1 MDELNSAP
9 SEIISYQL
17 DEIVYDYDLEYVD
30 VTEDNLWYVNRR
42 RSALGLP
49 LVAAP
54 TPKWNPNLHPRGRD
68 GKFISVGGFVKFLR
82 NGKWFK
88 GKVVGIDA
96 DNGEVKVVFTGS
108 NGVDETTVFANP
120 SKGLYAAQTPKATMK
135 LPDISKSE
143 DAGFVKI
150 GGQGGSNPGALFAK
164 QDTDAIDPNNSAQA
178 VYAALA
184 GKHSSVSIT
193 GLSED
198 GGKAYGSVD
207 GQSINAEPSAEL
219 NSIVSEFLNEAM
231 KDFISSYAGDD
242 KELADYLKEA
252 LRASVSSSEGSNALE
267 IRFFVDT
274 FEYDDD
280 QWSYGGN
287 IKLVLVAPNSFV
299 YAIDASQEPPDD
311 ITEQSKPMHSVE
323 FLQSSLADL
332 GSTLG
337 VPLAGQDIENIPA
350 VDLEKDK
357 FYVKKSKSK
366 NHAANEVL
374 ANDLYKLG
382 GVPTPDVFMGE
393 DEVTVGSKILT
404 GEREP
409 ISKATP
415 DQLSRVREDMVFDAW
430 LANWDVIGLS
440 YDNIVLMNGL
450 PTRIDAGGS
459 LLYRAQ
465 GAPKG
470 SMFGN
475 TVSELETLRDASKN
489 PQAHKIFGPTANVEL
504 IKGAERLA
512 AIDPAVIKE
521 YVMNSGVDNPEDLA
535 NTLLARRTY
544 ILDKVGVPDKWAL
557 GSSESTAKAVVP
569 DAVKEKPEKP
579 KPAKSKAGK
588 IVDPP
593 EVNSNIEILEELSI
607 EEAVALSNSGA
618 IPPDEKVLITFTQT
632 EYSKSPPIIGT
643 IDKAG
648 FSYHKL
654 PLIRVMPLKSID
666 ASPSTWGIEVQKD
679 GSSTGRVFRIKQLD
693 LQTLSPGKAT
703 LKSDGSLVVKKKVI
717 GSWKKNQWSSNV
729 TWSILP
735 EFSTTGK
742 EMEGKTWGKG
752 ETAVTVSMYALVEG
766 DAVPID
772 ESKKIEL
779 PPGEISPNIK
789 VLGETIENPTPELI
803 EIGSTYLVERGYWP
817 PIVAVA
823 QKGFPGSDNSDTV
836 MFSPLADP
844 DDTFSS
850 SLPGITY
857 AVSSAGYGYEAD
869 KLTKIEPLSEDLD
882 PALASMKPDGTI
894 VSKGQVIGT
903 YSSQYN
909 SGGYVQYTVF
919 AAYTADGKNYTRTA
933 KSKADARLE
942 AMSVAIVPTLA
953 GPGDVPKKSASK
965 SLQSATEK
973 VSGLTVDGKPVVVGT
988 KVTHID
994 SGITGTVTNW
1004 PNQEK
1009 YPNLVYVTTDD
1020 GTKKT
1025 ITVKKLKLSEDE
1037 VAPGA
1042 YGTVAFAGSKTA
1054 DGKTPVAGQKIKT
1067 GKAGLVGT
1075 LIKVNEKN
1083 GYVTVLLDDGTK
1095 KTTTLATTYV
1105 IEEPSSDPVAST
1117 AASVAKVSSKPK
1129 STATPNYSLSNLEVE
1144 LPGQDDESKAKF
1156 LAKGKRKLMADGSV
1170 PYVGMSVVDKAGNKY
1185 IVAEIPDKWSSSPN
1199 GIRLIP
1205 VGSESFSV
1213 KVTTK
1218 QTNTLS
1224 VDVEAENNKGIGI
1237 KSVSIQTQKYGGDSE
1252 EKTIE
1257 LPTGALVF
1265 RREAKSRNDLGQVV
1279 VVLPDGKYFSGSG
1292 YGSGGPYEL
1301 DKSTLLNWITD
1312 PDWQIVARGDSS
1324 STKSYVSTAGTKYT
1338 TYAANGEITPTS
1350 LVSTSFVY
1358 DEADIAE
1365 GTSVEKLIA
1374 DFNQNKFEQSGL
1386 TIPEHVSIGNPLI
1399 PPPMPE
1405 ELKTKVKIDFPQP
1418 SGEQKQNFKRK
1429 PLIPKAMSVSEAVA
1443 DVLKD
1448 KDSTEP
1454 GTSVSFATLDSVS
1467 LVDQQV
1473 RFQVVIGPDGTEYVE
1488 TRFKLSSGAADA
1500 IGTKIVSSETKT
1512 GAWVGK
1518 NVGVKDLSDGDAITV
1533 REGTTAG
1540 NKVLKPYASNQPN
1553 ARIVGEPVKVADAQG
1568 PGTYDTYR
1576 FKVVMSTGE
1585 VGEVDIQDRSADGGV
1600 VVKYEYDWTKVLPG
1614 VALGLTTDAEQEG
1627 WARLGHNG
1635 QFPVSSVDATGKKIY
1650 SSFSS
1655 ISQSTPDGSMLS
1667 RQLSDGTLVRFNY
1680 AHPSEG
1686 EDSYRNPRWRTTN
1699 NEVIIMTPISS
1710 DPEVIEKS
1718 VSDVMEV
1725 LGVSDDAQVPP
1736 TPDDIKLMA
1745 MRKLAWQFDK
1755 NWKPGKSYE
1764 EVTANPNDPGT
1775 KALLA
1780 DVGAQIKLGRPL
1792 EMSDL
1797 RVYTEPDGRVF
1808 IGLSDEAAKALAK
1821 AQGITHYRHNISGH
1835 LQDMIAHPVNGL
1847 LSTDERWSR
1856 GILTTGMSSS
1866 TDMSIGSGD
1875 RVYLRAGSG
1884 SPHGTIVIN
1893 PIALNRSLDSYSS
1906 NSDGFGGKHDKWSQG
1921 YTTGNNETMYKGRI
1935 IPEMFGYVL
1944 VADPDKLI
1952 KELKDKGVTMIGTRK
1967 VEDVVKKSDSV
1978 SAKDLENLGLDFDD
1992 GVPLT
1997 SLGGE

>member
-1 MDELNSAP
+1 MDELNSSP

-54 TPKWNPNLHPRGRD
+54 ASKWNPNLHPRGRD
-68 GKFISVGGFVKFLR
+68 GKFISVGGFVKFIR
-82 NGKWFK
+82 NGKWHK

-108 NGVDETTVFANP
+108 NGVDETVVYAHP

-164 QDTDAIDPNNSAQA
+164 QDTDAIDLSNNAQL

-184 GKHSSVSIT
+184 GK
-193 GLSED
+193 
-198 GGKAYGSVD
+198 
-207 GQSINAEPSAEL
+207 
-219 NSIVSEFLNEAM
+219 NSIVRTNGLPETGPGNLTGTDGEVPIGDNPEIASAVSLFLDEVM
-231 KDFISSYAGDD
+231 SDFISSYAGDN
-242 KELADYLKEA
+242 EEFAEYLRENLHADVRSYKGSDVLKIG
-252 LRASVSSSEGSNALE
+252 LV
-267 IRFFVDT
+267 VDT
-274 FEYDDD
+274 LEYDDD
-280 QWSYGGN
+280 LWSYSGD
-287 IKLVLVAPNSFV
+287 ISLVLIAPNSFV
-299 YAIDASQEPPDD
+299 YKVDASQRPPDD
-311 ITEQSKPMHSVE
+311 ITEQSTPMHSVE
-323 FLQSSLADL
+323 FMQSSLADL

-337 VPLAGQDIENIPA
+337 VPVTTQDIENIPA
-350 VDLEKDK
+350 VDLQKDR

-382 GVPTPDVFMGE
+382 GVPTPDVFMGD

-415 DQLSRVREDMVFDAW
+415 EQLSRVREDMVFDAW

-465 GAPKG
+465 GSPKG
-470 SMFGN
+470 SMFGD
-475 TVSELETLRDASKN
+475 TVSELQTLRDSSKN
-489 PQAHKIFGPTANVEL
+489 PQAHMIFGPTTNGEL

-512 AIDPAVIKE
+512 AIDPALIKE
-521 YVMNSGVDNPEDLA
+521 YVMNSGVDNPEDLT

-544 ILDKVGVPDKWAL
+544 ILDKLGVPDKWAF

-632 EYSKSPPIIGT
+632 EYSTSPPIIGA

-648 FSYHKL
+648 LSYHKL
-654 PLIRVMPLKSID
+654 PMIRVMPLKSID

-679 GSSTGRVFRIKQLD
+679 GSSNGRIFRIKQLD

-703 LKSDGSLVVKKKVI
+703 LKSDGSLVVKKKVV
-717 GSWKKNQWSSNV
+717 GSWKKNQWSSSV

-735 EFSTTGK
+735 EFSITGK
-742 EMEGKTWGKG
+742 EMERKTWGKG

-803 EIGSTYLVERGYWP
+803 EIGSTYLVQRGYWP

-844 DDTFSS
+844 DDTFSG
-850 SLPGITY
+850 SLPGLTY
-857 AVSSAGYGYEAD
+857 TVSSAGYGFEAD

-894 VSKGQVIGT
+894 VSKGQVIGV
-903 YSSQYN
+903 YWSQYN
-909 SGGYVQYTVF
+909 AGSYTQYTVF

-1037 VAPGA
+1037 VVPGA
-1042 YGTVAFAGSKTA
+1042 YGTTAFAGLKTA

-1075 LIKVNEKN
+1075 LVKVNEKN

-1105 IEEPSSDPVAST
+1105 LEEPSSDTVAST
-1117 AASVAKVSSKPK
+1117 ATSVAKVSSKAI
-1129 STATPNYSLSNLEVE
+1129 STTTPNYSLSNLEVE

-1170 PYVGMSVVDKAGNKY
+1170 PYVGMSVVDKSGNKY
-1185 IVAEIPDKWSSSPN
+1185 LVAEIPDKWSSSPN
-1199 GIRLIP
+1199 GIKLIP
-1205 VGSESFSV
+1205 VGSEYFSV

-1224 VDVEAENNKGIGI
+1224 VDVEAENNKGIGV
-1237 KSVSIQTQKYGGDSE
+1237 KSVWIQTQKYGGDLE
-1252 EKTIE
+1252 DTTIE
-1257 LPTGALVF
+1257 LPVGALVL
-1265 RREAKSRNDLGQVV
+1265 RRESKSRNDLGQIVV
-1279 VVLPDGKYFSGSG
+1279 ILPDGKYYSPTFHGSG
-1292 YGSGGPYEL
+1292 PHKL
-1301 DKSTLLNWITD
+1301 DKAQMLNWITD

-1324 STKSYVSTAGTKYT
+1324 STKSYVSTAGTKYN
-1338 TYAANGEITPTS
+1338 TYQGDVLVQTS

-1358 DEADIAE
+1358 DEADIVE

-1374 DFNQNKFEQSGL
+1374 DFNQNKLEQSGL
-1386 TIPEHVSIGNPLI
+1386 SVPEHVSIGNPLI
-1399 PPPMPE
+1399 PPPIPE

-1429 PLIPKAMSVSEAVA
+1429 PLIPKAMSVSDAVA

-1473 RFQVVIGPDGTEYVE
+1473 RFQVVIGPDGTQYVE
-1488 TRFKLSSGAADA
+1488 TRLKLSSSAADA

-1512 GAWVGK
+1512 GAWVGQ
-1518 NVGVKDLSDGDAITV
+1518 NVTVKDLVDGDAITV

-1635 QFPVSSVDATGKKIY
+1635 QFPVSSVDETGKKIY

-1755 NWKPGKSYE
+1755 NWKPGKPYE

-1835 LQDMIAHPVNGL
+1835 LIDMIAHPVNGL

-1875 RVYLRAGSG
+1875 RVYLRAGAG
-1884 SPHGTIVIN
+1884 SPGGAIVLN
-1893 PIALNRSLDSYSS
+1893 PTAVNRSLDSYSS
-1906 NSDGFGGKHDKWSQG
+1906 SSDGYGSKHQRWSEG
-1921 YTTGNNETMYKGRI
+1921 YTSGNNETMYKGRI

-1944 VADPDKLI
+1944 VSDPDTLI

-1967 VEDVVKKSDSV
+1967 VEDIVKKKDSV